1 MLAEAK
7 KFAHLLHVCTVN
19 DSVVYKVSL
28 LLLRFLSQDVTVES
42 VLSLN
47 LTRSGKSE
55 SFFSTGISLYFW
67 HFLLFLKRVIIIRRP
82 SEIPNSART
91 LF

>member
-1 MLAEAK
+1 MGQVAFL
-7 KFAHLLHVCTVN
+7 FLG
-19 DSVVYKVSL
+19 
-28 LLLRFLSQDVTVES
+28 LLRQNVTLVS
-42 VLSLN
+42 VFTLN
-47 LTRSGKSE
+47 FTGSGKSE

-67 HFLLFLKRVIIIRRP
+67 HFLLFLKGVIIIRRP